1 MNQQTIIDFINTYGY
16 FGVAGLIAIETIF
29 PPIPSE
35 LVLTF
40 TGYLTTTSKLN
51 IFDAILAATVGAY
64 VGAVVLYWI
73 GRLLNA
79 DQIEKWLN
87 GRWGRILH
95 LKPSDVAKAEA
106 YFRRKGGW
114 AVFLGRFVP
123 VVRSLI
129 SLPAGMVK
137 YPFSKFSWLTLSGT
151 FIWNTVL
158 ILIGHYAGKS
168 WPTILAVVE
177 DWLVIILIAVTVML
191 LGWLSYKYKK
201 KTGN

>member
-1 MNQQTIIDFINTYGY
+1 MDQQTIIDFINAYGY
-16 FGVAGLIAIETIF
+16 LGVAGLIAIETIF

-40 TGYLTTTSKLN
+40 TGYLTTTSQLS
-51 IFDAILAATVGAY
+51 IWGAIVAATLGAY
-64 VGAVVLYWI
+64 IGAVVLYWL

-79 DQIEKWLN
+79 EQIERWLA
-87 GRWGRILH
+87 GRWGKILH
-95 LKPSDVAKAEA
+95 LKASDVAKAEA

-137 YPFSKFSWLTLSGT
+137 YPFAKFSWLTLSGT
-151 FIWNTVL
+151 LIWNTVL
-158 ILIGHYAGKS
+158 ILVGHYAGQA
-168 WPTILAVVE
+168 WPTILAIVE
-177 DWLVIILIAVTVML
+177 DWLIVIVVVVMISGLIW
-191 LGWLSYKYKK
+191 LGYKYKK
-201 KTGN
+201 QRP

>member
-1 MNQQTIIDFINTYGY
+1 MNQQTIIDFINAYGY

-40 TGYLTTTSKLN
+40 TGYLTTTSQLTMWG
-51 IFDAILAATVGAY
+51 AVVAATAGAY
-64 VGAVVLYWI
+64 VGAVLLYWF

-79 DQIEKWLN
+79 EQIERWLS

-95 LKPSDVAKAEA
+95 LKPADVDKAVV
-106 YFRRKGGW
+106 YFRRRGGW

-123 VVRSLI
+123 VIRSLI

-137 YPFSKFSWLTLSGT
+137 YPFAKFSWLTLLGT
-151 FIWNTVL
+151 TIWNTVL
-158 ILIGHYAGKS
+158 IMVGHYAGKA

-177 DWLVIILIAVTVML
+177 DWLLVIVIVVAGL
-191 LGWLSYKYKK
+191 LALWLLRKK
-201 KTGN
+201 WVKSK

>member
-16 FGVAGLIAIETIF
+16 LGVAGLIAIETIF

-40 TGYLTTTSKLN
+40 TGYLTTTSQLS
-51 IFDAILAATVGAY
+51 IWAAIVAATLGAY
-64 VGAVVLYWI
+64 IGAVVLYWL

-79 DQIEKWLN
+79 EQIERWLS
-87 GRWGRILH
+87 GRWGKILH
-95 LKPSDVAKAEA
+95 LKASDVAKAEG

-114 AVFLGRFVP
+114 AVFFGRFVP

-137 YPFSKFSWLTLSGT
+137 YPFAKFSWLTLSGT
-151 FIWNTVL
+151 LIWNTVL
-158 ILIGHYAGKS
+158 ILIGHYAGRA
-168 WPTILAVVE
+168 WPTILAIVE
-177 DWLVIILIAVTVML
+177 EWLVVIVIIVAIGLV
-191 LGWLSYKYKK
+191 GWLGYQYKNK
-201 KTGN
+201 KTG